1 MVMIDLLSRLHID
14 PSSMR
19 GNQLS
24 VLRMRTKQL
33 DQTLRVDLGD
43 WLRVLRRPGASWPYH

>member
-1 MVMIDLLSRLHID
+1 MALIDLLPRLHID
-14 PSSMR
+14 PPSMR

-33 DQTLRVDLGD
+33 GKTLRVDLGD
-43 WLRVLRRPGASWPYH
+43 WLRVLRRLGASWAHH

>member
-1 MVMIDLLSRLHID
+1 MIDLLSILHID